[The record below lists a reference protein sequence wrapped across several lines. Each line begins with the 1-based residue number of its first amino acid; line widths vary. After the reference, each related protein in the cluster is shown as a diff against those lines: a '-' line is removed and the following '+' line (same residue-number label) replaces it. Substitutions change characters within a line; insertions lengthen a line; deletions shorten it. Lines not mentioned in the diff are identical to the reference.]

1 MTEAGLTKAKLKC
14 MFSGSGDDATKN
26 INDFLGSTQG
36 KELLASPEFKQLTKT
51 QSDSRAVMEQVSDSA
66 AEKLGERTFSAM
78 SMDDMMKRFAK
89 VDNKKI
95 GLRQQA
101 VAGST
106 LMNNVESVFGA
117 DNKQTQ
123 QSTTQQTEE
132 FSLYPTLPEANA
144 TPFMVNPQPKNIVDQ
159 TIGDIQKTMDGIV
172 TGTQN
177 IGKRPDGVVKTYEMS
192 QSLNIFGSSS
202 TVQQSKTSS
211 LLGGLQTGERYGSV
225 TIPDFTAALG
235 IAEQQ
240 KQRVKSAIG
249 VTAAMVI
256 PSKSLL
262 TTPPIMPPRVIPARV
277 IPVLPAF
284 AAYVPGNYKPRPKKT
299 FKKGKKK
306 KTWWQTPENWYE
318 PYYWG
323 GKDQMGA
330 GYVTFT
336 GKEPAKVKKYE
347 KKFFGIGVNDSPF
360 GVRSKWF

>member
-1 MTEAGLTKAKLKC
+1 
-14 MFSGSGDDATKN
+14 
-26 INDFLGSTQG
+26 
-36 KELLASPEFKQLTKT
+36 
-51 QSDSRAVMEQVSDSA
+51 
-66 AEKLGERTFSAM
+66 M
-78 SMDDMMKRFAK
+78 SMDDMMKRFGK
-89 VDNKKI
+89 VDKKQI
-95 GLRQQA
+95 GLGRQA

-106 LMNNVESVFGA
+106 FMNNVESVFGT

-123 QSTTQQTEE
+123 QPTTQQTEG
-132 FSLYPTLPEANA
+132 FSLYPTVPDANA

-177 IGKRPDGVVKTYEMS
+177 IGKRPDGAVRSYEMS

-202 TVQQSKTSS
+202 TVQQPQSTS
-211 LLGGLQTGERYGSV
+211 LLGGLQTGERYGYV

-235 IAEQQ
+235 IVQQ
-240 KQRVKSAIG
+240 EKQRVKSAIFDS
-249 VTAAMVI
+249 AAMVV

-262 TTPPIMPPRVIPARV
+262 VPPPIIPPRVVPARV

-284 AAYVPGNYKPRPKKT
+284 AAYIPGDRMQQPKRKI
-299 FKKGKKK
+299 KKWKKK

-336 GKEPAKVKKYE
+336 GKEPGKVKKYE